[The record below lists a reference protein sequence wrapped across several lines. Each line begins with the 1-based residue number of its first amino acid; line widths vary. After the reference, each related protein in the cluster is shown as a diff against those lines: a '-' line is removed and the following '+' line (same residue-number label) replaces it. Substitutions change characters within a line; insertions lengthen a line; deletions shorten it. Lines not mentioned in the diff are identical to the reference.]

1 MHKQIVLASAS
12 PRRKELLESIG
23 LDFLTHPSD
32 FHEKDT
38 HLTPEDLALH
48 NAIGKAQ
55 DIGRH
60 YRDALVIAA
69 DTIVVVGDHCLGKPK
84 NYEDHVRL
92 LRLQSGTT
100 QRVLT
105 AICIMDTKAHKCL
118 TAIETTLIT
127 MDRLEEKEIQ
137 AYIASGEGED
147 KAGGYAIQGK
157 GALYIKKIE
166 GDYFNVVG
174 LPLYRLR
181 KMLKKLGIKNLLK
194 GVP

>member
-1 MHKQIVLASAS
+1 MPKQIVLASAS

-32 FHEKDT
+32 FQEKDT

-60 YRDALVIAA
+60 YRDALIIGA

-84 NYEDHVRL
+84 DHADHQRL

-100 QRVLT
+100 QKVLT
-105 AICIMDTKAHKCL
+105 AICIMDTKGHKCL

-127 MDRLEEKEIQ
+127 MDRLEESEIE
-137 AYIASGEGED
+137 AYIASGEGAD
-147 KAGGYAIQGK
+147 KAGGYAIQGT
-157 GALYIKKIE
+157 GALFIKKIE

-181 KMLKKLGIKNLLK
+181 KMLKKLGLK
-194 GVP
+194 LPLTPTH

>member
-1 MHKQIVLASAS
+1 MHKQIILASAS
-12 PRRKELLESIG
+12 PRRKELLDSIG
-23 LDFLTHPSD
+23 LDFIVHSSD
-32 FHEKDT
+32 FTEKDT

-55 DIGRH
+55 DVGRH
-60 YRDALVIAA
+60 YRDSLVIGA
-69 DTIVVVGDHCLGKPK
+69 DTIVAVGEHCLGKPK
-84 NYEDHVRL
+84 DHADHVRL

-118 TAIETTLIT
+118 TAIETTLVT
-127 MDRLEEKEIQ
+127 MDRLEEKEIE
-137 AYIASGEGED
+137 AYIASGEGAD
-147 KAGGYAIQGK
+147 KAGGYAIQGV

-181 KMLKKLGIKNLLK
+181 KMLKKLGITLLNQA
-194 GVP
+194 